1 MIVWRGWGI
10 LVIVITAA
18 CVGLGGLILS
28 LLGYSLDSKMD
39 FVTKLFMLPASV
51 MIWFVGRWLN
61 RPIKRHSLF
70 FIPMEYWGFILGVLS
85 ISFIIVELVS

>member
-1 MIVWRGWGI
+1 VIVWRGWGI

-28 LLGYSLDSKMD
+28 LLGYSLDSRMD
-39 FVTKLFMLPASV
+39 FVAKLFMLPASII
-51 MIWFVGRWLN
+51 IWFVGRWLN

-70 FIPMEYWGFILGVLS
+70 FIPMEYWGVIIGILSLS
-85 ISFIIVELVS
+85 LVIAEIM